1 MNRTR
6 KLRLALIGSNVLMG
20 AFPFHM
26 ASAQEA
32 SNPTPVVADKK
43 PVVAD
48 KKDEAI
54 IVTGSRIARRD
65 YESNS
70 PIVTVNEDSLN
81 ASSTSSLETNL
92 NRLPQFTPDKTPD
105 LGGDIQPTATNT
117 PGSATVSLR
126 NLGANR
132 SLVLINGRR
141 TTPSNA
147 SMVVDVNTIPA
158 AAVERVEIISGGA
171 SSTYGAD
178 AVGGVVN
185 FIMKQ
190 NFEGLILDG
199 QASMSQQGDG
209 FERTLSGV
217 MGANFDDGRGN
228 VSIAMS
234 VNMRDKAYRRDRS
247 WFRNAYRD
255 PNIPGTEFFPAFSAV
270 DFAFNPTSPAAV
282 AAAAGSPS
290 SGIAPNDRI
299 WFNPDNSIFTGFFQS
314 VTSTPSLFKGD
325 LTGIKWKET
334 ADGKLAQNY
343 TNELLTIPL
352 QRYNVY
358 LHGNYEINDWLGVFT
373 ESTFSSVSV
382 HTSQQPSP
390 SVNGWSVFVPRDGRA
405 IPATL
410 SALLDGRA
418 DPSSPYQLVYYLDY
432 ADRTSDVD
440 VTTYNMLAGFQGKIP
455 GSDWTWELFGSHGRS
470 DTASYQTGFASLD
483 RLRAVVSAPNFGR
496 GFSSQGNAAFG
507 GFGASS
513 ATCTSGINPFDFNQV
528 ISKDCIEA
536 ISADIKTR
544 SIMDQ
549 SIFEFNAQGSLFALP
564 AGDLRAAFGLS
575 RRENDYKFLNDTLTT
590 QGRSF
595 QDQAVG
601 LFPSGNSF
609 GKIVAKE
616 VYGELLVPVLKDA
629 FIRELNLE
637 LGARYSDYNTTGGA
651 WTYKALGDLKVN
663 DWLRFRGGF
672 NRAVRAPNIAEL
684 YLAPQQTFVFSAG
697 GDPCSINNTLPY
709 SANPATNPT
718 TFAQV
723 KALCTVIMN
732 RNDTGAQNTAARF
745 YANPAAQ
752 TVGGTFAFPTLLGNP
767 NVGNETADT
776 WTAGAV
782 ISSPF
787 QTPLLSS
794 LRLGIDYY
802 NIKVSN
808 AIGAQSIDVV
818 HQQCFSTVYNPTL
831 SAASP
836 FCAGVARVTGD
847 GAIGNVQ
854 GTFFNNGR
862 FQTSGIDLQLDW
874 STDLGPGRL
883 SINSNTNY
891 LISLKSSELPGNPEV
906 EYAGTFG
913 PVANGLNRGSYR
925 WKMLNT
931 FTYSVGDASLSLMWR
946 HLPSIKSVTAA
957 TNPATTALGAPAYDL
972 FNLSG
977 TYALFKNVTLRGGVD
992 NLFNRAPPL
1001 EESNPG
1007 LIGSRFQLP
1016 GGSFS
1021 NQYDLVGRRFY
1032 IGANMKF

>member
-1 MNRTR
+1 MNGFRN
-6 KLRLALIGSNVLMG
+6 LRLALVCSAATLAACPYGV
-20 AFPFHM
+20 
-26 ASAQEA
+26 ASAQDAGAPGPAAE
-32 SNPTPVVADKK
+32 DEG
-43 PVVAD
+43 
-48 KKDEAI
+48 EAI
-54 IVTGSRIARRD
+54 IVTGSRIVRRD

-70 PIVTVNEDSLN
+70 PIVTVNEDVLK
-81 ASSTSSLETNL
+81 ASGTSSIEANL
-92 NRLPQFTPDKTPD
+92 NRLPQFAPDKTPD

-117 PGSATVSLR
+117 PGAATVSLR

-190 NFEGLILDG
+190 NFEGIVLDG
-199 QASMSQQGDG
+199 QASISERGDG
-209 FERTLSGV
+209 FEYTLSGV

-234 VNMRDKAYRRDRS
+234 TNRREDAHRRDRP
-247 WFRNAYRD
+247 WFRDFFRN
-255 PNIPGTEFFPAFSAV
+255 PNIGGTEFFPDFSAV
-270 DFAFNPTSPAAV
+270 DFAFNPTSAAAV
-282 AAAAGSPS
+282 AAATGSPA
-290 SGIAPNDRI
+290 SGIIPNDRI

-314 VTSTPSLFKGD
+314 VTSTPALFDGD
-325 LTGIKWKET
+325 LTGIKWKTT

-352 QRYNVY
+352 KRYNVY
-358 LHGNYEINDWLGVFT
+358 VRGNYEINDWIGVFA
-373 ESTFSSVSV
+373 ESSFSSVSV
-382 HTSQQPSP
+382 HTNQQPSP

-410 SALLDGRA
+410 TALLDGRA
-418 DPSSPYQLVYYLDY
+418 DPASPYQLVYYLDY

-440 VTTYNMLAGFQGKIP
+440 VTTYNMLAGFEGSIP
-455 GSDWTWELFGSHGRS
+455 GSDWTWELFGSNGRS
-470 DTASYQTGFASLD
+470 DTASYQTGFASLE
-483 RLRAVVSAPNFGR
+483 RLRAVIGAPNWGA

-507 GFGASS
+507 GFGAST
-513 ATCTSGINPFDFNQV
+513 ATCTSGIDPFNFTQV
-528 ISKDCIEA
+528 ISPDCIEA
-536 ISADIKTR
+536 ISTDIKTR

-549 SIFEFNAQGSLFALP
+549 SIFELNAQGSLFELP
-564 AGDLRAAFGLS
+564 AGPLKAAVGLS

-595 QDQAVG
+595 LDQAVG

-609 GKIVAKE
+609 GNIVAKE
-616 VYGELLVPVLKDA
+616 AYGELLIPVLRDTLV
-629 FIRELNLE
+629 RELSLE
-637 LGARYSDYNTTGGA
+637 LGARYSDYNTTGTA
-651 WTYKALGDLKVN
+651 WTYKALGDLRFN
-663 DWLRFRGGF
+663 DWLRVRGGF

-684 YLAPQQTFVFSAG
+684 YLAPQQTFAFSAG
-697 GDPCSINNTLPY
+697 GDPCSTLNTLPW
-709 SANPATNPT
+709 SANPAANPNA
-718 TFAQV
+718 AQV
-723 KALCTVIMN
+723 RALCTSIMN
-732 RNDTGAQNTAARF
+732 RNDTGAQDTAARF

-752 TVGGTFAFPTLLGNP
+752 TIGGTFAFPTLLGNP

-776 WTAGAV
+776 WTVGAV
-782 ISSPF
+782 INSPF
-787 QTPLLSS
+787 EAPALSA
-794 LRLGIDYY
+794 LRLSIDYY
-802 NIKVSN
+802 NIKVAN

-818 HQQCFSTVYNPTL
+818 HQQCFSEVYNPTF
-831 SAASP
+831 SEASP

-847 GAIGNVQ
+847 GAIGNVK

-862 FQTSGIDLQLDW
+862 FRTSGVDFQLDW
-874 STDLGPGRL
+874 SMDVGPGTL
-883 SINSNTNY
+883 SVNSNTNY
-891 LISLKSSELPGNPEV
+891 LISMKSSELPGNPLV

-925 WKMLNT
+925 WRMLNT
-931 FTYSVGDASLSLMWR
+931 FTYSVGSASLSLMWR
-946 HLPSIKSVTAA
+946 HLPPIKSVTAA
-957 TNPATTALGAPAYDL
+957 TNPATTSVGAPAYDM

-977 TYALFKNVTLRGGVD
+977 TYGLFANVTLRAGID
-992 NLFNRAPPL
+992 NLFDRAPPL
-1001 EESNPG
+1001 EEVNEG
-1007 LIGSRFQLP
+1007 LVGHPFLLP

-1032 IGANMKF
+1032 AGVTMKF